1 MDELKDSKNRINLL
15 IEKSIK
21 PFLDSFEQWSDLI
34 KNFIIGIKESEEFF
48 HDIERPLI
56 YKDYENSELYKQY
69 NNIINILTKIS
80 ERIDENINTIK
91 NYKKNHLSDK
101 YSQIFIIE
109 ERLEEGLEL
118 DENESQELD
127 FFSDATFNYV
137 YKFSVRRKLE
147 SLETKF
153 WNFNKFGYIAFVIG
167 FCLNPIIGGII
178 GLGITA
184 ENIRIMKE
192 GYDKYKDV
200 EITENTIFAKILK
213 LVIRGFSGKKSNNQ
227 AQYRYNLEHNYE
239 QNNDLNLI
247 KVSNKI
253 NLFNKIFENIENKF
267 KIIEELDIIKFLIF
281 VDNYLSEGI
290 WQKISK
296 SIFVKNFK
304 KISENQICKKKDNL
318 KKKITEKNFEEH
330 LKQYDEIFEE
340 FLKGCCNEIKNLGK
354 EKKYDQKIGINCLE
368 HLFIYLNSEKLT
380 EEIAN
385 ETVKQMLK
393 YKLITEDGV
402 INEKLFEDCF
412 IKKDTNEN
420 IKLKQLF
427 NININIRLKD
437 KNEIIEITK
446 LKQFKVSVFEI
457 PMVDPFFYDLK
468 NFYKNQNYNVQEQ
481 LEKDYSLYI
490 INNFKNIIQK
500 MLLINK
506 RSFDLFYKR
515 SFNLVKNL
523 IQNLLE
529 EKIFT
534 KHNQKSIES
543 EITESLS
550 NEEKLEFKKMIE
562 NAGESAF
569 KAINDK

>member
-1 MDELKDSKNRINLL
+1 M
-15 IEKSIK
+15 
-21 PFLDSFEQWSDLI
+21 
-34 KNFIIGIKESEEFF
+34 
-48 HDIERPLI
+48 
-56 YKDYENSELYKQY
+56 
-69 NNIINILTKIS
+69 
-80 ERIDENINTIK
+80 
-91 NYKKNHLSDK
+91 
-101 YSQIFIIE
+101 
-109 ERLEEGLEL
+109 
-118 DENESQELD
+118 
-127 FFSDATFNYV
+127 
-137 YKFSVRRKLE
+137 
-147 SLETKF
+147 
-153 WNFNKFGYIAFVIG
+153 
-167 FCLNPIIGGII
+167 
-178 GLGITA
+178 
-184 ENIRIMKE
+184 
-192 GYDKYKDV
+192 
-200 EITENTIFAKILK
+200 
-213 LVIRGFSGKKSNNQ
+213 
-227 AQYRYNLEHNYE
+227 
-239 QNNDLNLI
+239 
-247 KVSNKI
+247 
-253 NLFNKIFENIENKF
+253 
-267 KIIEELDIIKFLIF
+267 
-281 VDNYLSEGI
+281 
-290 WQKISK
+290 
-296 SIFVKNFK
+296 
-304 KISENQICKKKDNL
+304 
-318 KKKITEKNFEEH
+318 
-330 LKQYDEIFEE
+330 
-340 FLKGCCNEIKNLGK
+340 
-354 EKKYDQKIGINCLE
+354 
-368 HLFIYLNSEKLT
+368 T

-446 LKQFKVSVFEI
+446 LKQFEVSGFEI

-481 LEKDYSLYI
+481 LEKDYSLNI

-506 RSFDLFYKR
+506 RSFDLFYKS

-569 KAINDK
+569 NAINDK

>member
-1 MDELKDSKNRINLL
+1 M
-15 IEKSIK
+15 
-21 PFLDSFEQWSDLI
+21 
-34 KNFIIGIKESEEFF
+34 
-48 HDIERPLI
+48 
-56 YKDYENSELYKQY
+56 
-69 NNIINILTKIS
+69 
-80 ERIDENINTIK
+80 
-91 NYKKNHLSDK
+91 
-101 YSQIFIIE
+101 
-109 ERLEEGLEL
+109 
-118 DENESQELD
+118 
-127 FFSDATFNYV
+127 
-137 YKFSVRRKLE
+137 
-147 SLETKF
+147 
-153 WNFNKFGYIAFVIG
+153 
-167 FCLNPIIGGII
+167 
-178 GLGITA
+178 
-184 ENIRIMKE
+184 
-192 GYDKYKDV
+192 
-200 EITENTIFAKILK
+200 
-213 LVIRGFSGKKSNNQ
+213 
-227 AQYRYNLEHNYE
+227 
-239 QNNDLNLI
+239 
-247 KVSNKI
+247 
-253 NLFNKIFENIENKF
+253 
-267 KIIEELDIIKFLIF
+267 
-281 VDNYLSEGI
+281 
-290 WQKISK
+290 
-296 SIFVKNFK
+296 
-304 KISENQICKKKDNL
+304 
-318 KKKITEKNFEEH
+318 
-330 LKQYDEIFEE
+330 
-340 FLKGCCNEIKNLGK
+340 
-354 EKKYDQKIGINCLE
+354 
-368 HLFIYLNSEKLT
+368 T

-446 LKQFKVSVFEI
+446 LKQFKVSGFEI
-457 PMVDPFFYDLK
+457 PMVDPFFYDLQK
-468 NFYKNQNYNVQEQ
+468 FYKNLNYNVKEQ